1 MPVDLHPS
9 RTRKRVIDLDGLVI
23 ATLGV
28 FLIAIV
34 IGLVAV
40 RPRSGDE
47 GGPHPISVA
56 GGS

>member
-9 RTRKRVIDLDGLVI
+9 RARKRVIDLDGLVI

-34 IGLVAV
+34 IGLAAV
-40 RPRSGDE
+40 RPRNRDE
-47 GGPHPISVA
+47 GGPYPISFA
-56 GGS
+56 GGP